1 MAGRRFPGAIK
12 RDVEGLSVE
21 GRTGGFMNFT
31 AGIGVD
37 IKQGDIIGV
46 MGLAALDKH
55 RTQTIQCITDDEP
68 KRFLR

>member
-1 MAGRRFPGAIK
+1 MK

-31 AGIGVD
+31 AGIGIN
-37 IKQGDIIGV
+37 IKQGDIIGE
-46 MGLAALDKH
+46 MGLVVLDKR
-55 RTQTIQCITDDEP
+55 RTQAVQCITGGEP